1 MSSHSRTEVI
11 VGAAVLAVAAGFFGY
26 AVSSAGL
33 STGSGV
39 YPLQAS
45 FRAADGISAGT
56 EVRLAGVKIGS
67 VAEIDLNRDTYRADT
82 TIWVNEGIDIPD
94 DSAVAI
100 SSEGLLGGNFVEIIP
115 GGSPFYY
122 EPGAEFDSTQG
133 SVSLVA
139 LLMKFVSG
147 SDE

>member
-1 MSSHSRTEVI
+1 M
-11 VGAAVLAVAAGFFGY
+11 LAVAVGFFGY

-33 STGSGV
+33 SPGSGG

-45 FRAADGISAGT
+45 FRAADGITSGT

-67 VAEIDLNRDTYRADT
+67 VAEIDLNRDTYRADA
-82 TIWVNEGIDIPD
+82 TIWVNEGIEIPD

-100 SSEGLLGGNFVEIIP
+100 STEGLLGGNYVEIIP
-115 GGSPFYY
+115 GGSPFFY
-122 EPGAEFDSTQG
+122 ESGAEFDSTQG
-133 SVSLVA
+133 SVSLVS
-139 LLMKFVSG
+139 LLMKFVAG